1 MEYELRVVSVLI
13 VGKGGDIFDEGAMTA
28 SIEDEGGGEYVAL
41 SQNCS
46 DGVRKLLIDPEEW
59 PLIVE
64 AVGGLLKD
72 IARRENP
79 VEAAQLDA
87 LRSEMKRDEEP
98 LV

>member
-1 MEYELRVVSVLI
+1 MEYETRIVSVLI
-13 VGKGGDIFDEGAMTA
+13 VGKGGDIFDEGAMKV
-28 SIEDEGGGEYVAL
+28 SIDDEGAGEFVVL
-41 SQNCS
+41 EQNCS
-46 DGVRKLLIDPEEW
+46 DGVRKLLIDPGEW

-87 LRSEMKRDEEP
+87 LRAEMKRDEEP